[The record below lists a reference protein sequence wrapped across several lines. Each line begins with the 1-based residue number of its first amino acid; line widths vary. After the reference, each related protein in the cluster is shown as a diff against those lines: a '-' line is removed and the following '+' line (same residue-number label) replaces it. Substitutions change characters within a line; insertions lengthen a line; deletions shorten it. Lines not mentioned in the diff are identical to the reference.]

1 MKIEKKIGL
10 LFVSAVILFFIS
22 TSLIAYPVVSDW
34 YSEKVRSTVQTEYF
48 EMIEAQE
55 NEEIRQALIDA
66 QKYNESLC
74 SVQTEQGADI
84 KEYMELLNVGNTGI
98 MGYVEIPVIDITLP
112 IYHTVDNSVMQ
123 IGAGHMEGTSLPV
136 GGPSTHAVIS
146 AHSGMSGSRMFS
158 DLDRVRKGDYVFIR
172 VLGETLAYEVTGT
185 EVVLPSAVDKI
196 QIVEGK
202 DMVTLITCVP
212 YGVNTHRLLVRAERT
227 ELSEEEIIDEEAEV
241 EIATSTWFEKYVEGI
256 IFGLFIAGGTLV
268 IIIIINTINKKRRE

>member
-1 MKIEKKIGL
+1 MKEVKKIGL
-10 LFVSAVILFFIS
+10 LVVSAVILFLIS
-22 TSLIAYPVVSDW
+22 AALIAYPVVSDW

-48 EMIEAQE
+48 EMIEEQE

-74 SVQTEQGADI
+74 SVQTEQEADV

-112 IYHTVDNSVMQ
+112 IFHTVDDSVMQ
-123 IGAGHMEGTSLPV
+123 IGAGHMQGTSLPV

-146 AHSGMSGSRMFS
+146 AHSGMSSSRMFS
-158 DLDRVRKGDYVFIR
+158 DLDRVKEGDYVFIR
-172 VLGETLAYEVTGT
+172 VLGETLDYEVTGT

-196 QIVEGK
+196 RIEEGK

-227 ELSEEEIIDEEAEV
+227 ELSEEEIIEEEAEV
-241 EIATSTWFEKYVEGI
+241 EVATSTWLEKYVEGI
-256 IFGLFIAGGTLV
+256 VFGLCIAGGILL
-268 IIIIINTINKKRRE
+268 IIIIIGATCRKRR